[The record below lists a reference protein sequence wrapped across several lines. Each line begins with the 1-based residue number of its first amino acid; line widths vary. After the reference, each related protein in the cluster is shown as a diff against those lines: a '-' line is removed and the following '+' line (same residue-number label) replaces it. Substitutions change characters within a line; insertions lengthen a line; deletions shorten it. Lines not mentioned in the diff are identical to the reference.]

1 MTHGGRVARSRM
13 RGGLVRLRPREI
25 TRLRRLLE
33 QIERIDERGLESY
46 VERVAALMDH
56 LRAIIGTGR

>member
-1 MTHGGRVARSRM
+1 M